1 MGRGARR
8 GGDREEVAV
17 PDTVVVVW
25 DGERAVPH
33 DLATAL
39 LRADD
44 GAVLRGDG
52 LFETLRTQD
61 GRIFLLDEHLA
72 RLARS
77 ADALQ
82 LAVPPPAAWRA
93 LAHAATALFYAGAGP
108 EPADEPG
115 LDGRLRLAATRGPA
129 AGAPVIY
136 ALVEPVAASVVAAR
150 ATGVEAMTLSLG
162 VTATGRCE
170 APWLLPGAKHL
181 SYAVPMA
188 AQRFARAA
196 GVAEVLWVSTDGE
209 VLEGTTSTLVAVVD
223 GRAWTPPPA
232 ELGLLAGTTVSALS
246 QLAER
251 AGLPGGIGERRL
263 RLDELRAADEAM
275 LVSSIRG
282 VAPLVR
288 LDGRP
293 VGSGVVGAVSCTLR
307 DALERAVR
315 RGGLD

>member
-1 MGRGARR
+1 MA
-8 GGDREEVAV
+8 
-17 PDTVVVVW
+17 DTVVVVW

-93 LAHAATALFYAGAGP
+93 LAHAATDLFYAAAGP
-108 EPADEPG
+108 GPAGEPGQPGANGTGG
-115 LDGRLRLAATRGPA
+115 LDGRLRLAATRGPT
-129 AGAPVIY
+129 GGTPVIY
-136 ALVEPVAASVVAAR
+136 ALVEPVPASVAAAR
-150 ATGVEAMTLSLG
+150 ASGVDALTLSLG
-162 VTATGRCE
+162 VTATGRRD
-170 APWLLPGAKHL
+170 APWLLAGAKHL

-188 AQRFARAA
+188 AQRFAQAA
-196 GVAEVLWVSTDGE
+196 GVAEVLWVSADGE

-232 ELGLLAGTTVSALS
+232 ELGLLAGTTAAALAR
-246 QLAER
+246 LAER
-251 AGLPGGIGERRL
+251 AGLADGITERRL
-263 RLDELRAADEAM
+263 ALDELRAADEAM

-282 VAPLVR
+282 VAPLIR
-288 LDGRP
+288 LDGQP
-293 VGSGVVGAVSCTLR
+293 VGSGVVGAVSSTLR